1 MSFNYNGTFFV
12 DGHGSFVR
20 SIAPVV
26 TVRPVPAVSVV
37 AGMRIAT
44 TATDT
49 QWVNNVT
56 DTKPH
61 YVFGRLAQTTV
72 SFTGRVSYTMRPTL
86 SLQLYAEPF
95 VSAGDYG
102 SFKELVDGRNPVYS
116 ARYSPF
122 AYADNPD
129 FNYRSFR
136 TTNVLRWE
144 YKPGSTLFVVWQ
156 QAREGSVDDGSFR
169 FRRDFH
175 DTFNTPGKNVFLVK
189 LAYWLNY

>member
-1 MSFNYNGTFFV
+1 M
-12 DGHGSFVR
+12 
-20 SIAPVV
+20 

-37 AGMRIAT
+37 AGMRIASSV
-44 TATDT
+44 TDT

-56 DTKPH
+56 DTRPH

-72 SFTGRVSYTMRPTL
+72 SFTGRVSYTMKPTL

-102 SFKELVDGRNPVYS
+102 AFKELVDGRNPVYTE
-116 ARYSPF
+116 RYSPF

-144 YKPGSTLFVVWQ
+144 YRPGSTLFVVWQ

-169 FRRDFH
+169 FRPRLPRH
-175 DTFNTPGKNVFLVK
+175 LQYAGEECVPRQAGLLVE
-189 LAYWLNY
+189 LLRRHSDVLHVVSTASASDSYWSA